1 MLKLLTAVAKSGG
14 AGLAGLFFG
23 LLANKILAVTLGPVG
38 VGLLATYRQ
47 VHDMATGLGL
57 FGGGAGQIQALS
69 SVEGEAR
76 RRRVVTSIWLSLC
89 GAVLTALTLLL
100 TAPLIAEH
108 VFRDQSPGIVLGV
121 RCLALTVGIAI
132 IAVTLQGLI
141 NVSRAIGRLA
151 IVQVLGSLTLAI
163 IAWPL
168 ARLAL
173 DGQGLAFVGFVLL
186 PVVAQF
192 AAATWYIHRLGWM
205 APVLEVFTRRPAR
218 EDMAHQLRFFAAGL
232 SAGALSAACF
242 MAMRALLVETGGQEL
257 HGLFQAAWTLALQN
271 VGLLMSAATTYLLP
285 TMAGAA
291 NEQERSNTVN
301 DAVEMLS
308 LCSIPLIGGA
318 LLFQPLILELLF
330 SHRFLP
336 AQDALTW
343 MLIGNYFR
351 VFQALYFNVAVAAA
365 RVRVMM
371 ITEIAWFGSFSGL
384 VVLALSPHP
393 PSWLTGLN
401 GIGIAFTVVQIVTM
415 FGGLWYARAKLG
427 VRLQGRTRAIWLGG
441 LVMVLICAAA
451 TWHDRSTHWVVS
463 VPLAL
468 MTLVVPIVL
477 AGPRRWNEVRAVVSG
492 WRGRDI

>member
-1 MLKLLTAVAKSGG
+1 VLKLLKAMATSGG

-23 LLANKILAVTLGPVG
+23 LIANKIFAVTLGPMGVG
-38 VGLLATYRQ
+38 VLATYRQ
-47 VHDMATGLGL
+47 VHDMATGLGI
-57 FGGGAGQIQALS
+57 FGAGAGQIQALS

-76 RRRVVTSIWLSLC
+76 RRRVVASIWLSLC

-108 VFRDQSPGIVLGV
+108 IFRDRSPDVVLGV

-132 IAVTLQGLI
+132 VGVTLQGLI

-168 ARLAL
+168 ARLAV
-173 DGQGLAFVGFVLL
+173 GGHQLAFIGFVLL
-186 PVVAQF
+186 PIVAQF
-192 AAATWYIHRLGWM
+192 AVATWYVRKLGWM
-205 APVLEVFTRRPAR
+205 APVLEAFTRRPDR
-218 EDMAHQLRFFAAGL
+218 EDMAHQLRFFLAGL

-291 NEQERSNTVN
+291 SEEERSRTVN
-301 DAVEMLS
+301 DAVEMLA

-330 SHRFLP
+330 SRRFLP
-336 AQDALTW
+336 AADALTW

-351 VFQALYFNVAVAAA
+351 VFQALYFNVAVSAA

-371 ITEIAWFGSFSGL
+371 ITEIVWYGSFSGL
-384 VVLALSPHP
+384 VVLALSPYGPH
-393 PSWLTGLN
+393 WFAGLN
-401 GIGIAFTVVQIVTM
+401 GIGIAFAVVQIATM
-415 FGGLWYARAKLG
+415 LGGMWYARAALG
-427 VRLQGRTRAIWLGG
+427 VRLQSRTQAIWFGG
-441 LVMVLICAAA
+441 LAMVVICAVS
-451 TWHDRSTHWVVS
+451 TWHHRSTVWSVS
-463 VPLAL
+463 IPLAL
-468 MTLVVPIVL
+468 MTLAVPVLL
-477 AGPRRWNEVRAVVSG
+477 AGPRRWNEVRAVFSG
-492 WRGRDI
+492 WRARD

>member
-1 MLKLLTAVAKSGG
+1 MLKLFLAMAKSGG

-23 LLANKILAVTLGPVG
+23 LIANKILAVTLGPTG

-47 VHDMATGLGL
+47 VHDMATGLGI
-57 FGGGAGQIQALS
+57 FGAGAGQIQALS

-89 GAVLTALTLLL
+89 GAVLTATTLLL

-108 VFRDQSPGIVLGV
+108 VFRDPSPGIVLGV

-132 IAVTLQGLI
+132 VGVTLQGLI

-151 IVQVLGSLTLAI
+151 IVQVLGSLTLALV
-163 IAWPL
+163 AWPL
-168 ARLAL
+168 AKLAV
-173 DGQGLAFVGFVLL
+173 GGEGLAFIGFVLA
-186 PVVAQF
+186 PIVAQF
-192 AAATWYIHRLGWM
+192 IVATWYVHKLGWLV
-205 APVLEVFTRRPAR
+205 PVFEAFTRKPER
-218 EDMAHQLRFFAAGL
+218 EDLAHQLRFFAAGL

-285 TMAGAA
+285 TMAGAVSD
-291 NEQERSNTVN
+291 EERSRTVN
-301 DAVEMLS
+301 DAVELLV

-330 SHRFLP
+330 SSRFLP
-336 AQDALTW
+336 ALDALTW

-351 VFQALYFNVAVAAA
+351 VFQVLYFNVAVAAA

-371 ITEIAWFGSFSGL
+371 ITEVAWFGSFSGL

-393 PSWLTGLN
+393 PTWLTGLY
-401 GIGIAFTVVQIVTM
+401 GIGIAFAVVQVATM
-415 FGGLWYARAKLG
+415 LGGMWYARVAMG
-427 VRLQGRTRAIWLGG
+427 VRLQARTQAIWFGG
-441 LVMVLICAAA
+441 LAMVAICAAA
-451 TWHDRSTHWVVS
+451 TWHDRATNWKVAI
-463 VPLAL
+463 PLAIV
-468 MTLVVPIVL
+468 TLIVPVML

-492 WRGRDI
+492 WRGRD

>member
-1 MLKLLTAVAKSGG
+1 VLKLFLAMVKSGG
-14 AGLAGLFFG
+14 AGIAGLFFG
-23 LLANKILAVTLGPVG
+23 LIANKILAVTLGPMG

-89 GAVLTALTLLL
+89 GAVITALTLLL
-100 TAPLIAEH
+100 TAPLLAEH
-108 VFRDQSPGIVLGV
+108 VFRDSSPDIVLGI
-121 RCLALTVGIAI
+121 RCLALTVGLAI
-132 IAVTLQGLI
+132 IGVTLQGLI

-163 IAWPL
+163 VAWPL
-168 ARLAL
+168 AKLAVG
-173 DGQGLAFVGFVLL
+173 DHGLAFVGFVLV

-192 AAATWYIHRLGWM
+192 AVASWYIHKLGWM
-205 APVLEVFTRRPAR
+205 GPVLEALRRRPER

-232 SAGALSAACF
+232 SAGALSAICF
-242 MAMRALLVETGGQEL
+242 MAMRALLVDTGGQEL

-291 NEQERSNTVN
+291 SEEERSRTVN
-301 DAVEMLS
+301 DAVEMLV

-330 SHRFLP
+330 SPRFLP
-336 AQDALTW
+336 ALDALTW

-351 VFQALYFNVAVAAA
+351 VFQVLYFNVAVAAA

-371 ITEIAWFGSFSGL
+371 ITEIAWYVSFSGL
-384 VVLALSPHP
+384 VVVALSPHP
-393 PSWLTGLN
+393 PTWLTGLH
-401 GIGIAFTVVQIVTM
+401 GIGIAFAVVQIATM
-415 FGGLWYARAKLG
+415 LGGMWYARVALG
-427 VRLQGRTRAIWLGG
+427 VRLQLRTQAIWFGG
-441 LVMVLICAAA
+441 LAMVVICAAA
-451 TWHDRSTHWVVS
+451 TWNDHATNWKVS
-463 VPLAL
+463 IPLAVA
-468 MTLVVPIVL
+468 TLVVPIIL

-492 WRGRDI
+492 WRGRD

>member
-1 MLKLLTAVAKSGG
+1 MLKLFAAMVTSGG
-14 AGLAGLFFG
+14 AGLAGLLFG
-23 LLANKILAVTLGPVG
+23 LVANKILAVTLGPMG
-38 VGLLATYRQ
+38 VGMLATYRQ

-69 SVEGEAR
+69 SVDGEAR

-89 GAVLTALTLLL
+89 GAILTTITLLA

-108 VFRDQSPGIVLGV
+108 VFRDPSPDVVLGV

-132 IAVTLQGLI
+132 IGVTLQGLI

-168 ARLAL
+168 AKIAA
-173 DGQGLAFVGFVLL
+173 GGSQLAFIGFVLL
-186 PVVAQF
+186 PIVAQF
-192 AAATWYIHRLGWM
+192 VAASWYIHRLGWM
-205 APVLEVFTRRPAR
+205 APVLEAFARRPVR

-242 MAMRALLVETGGQEL
+242 MAMRAALVDRGGQEL

-285 TMAGAA
+285 TMAGAVD
-291 NEQERSNTVN
+291 EEERSRTVN
-301 DAVEMLS
+301 DAVEMLA

-330 SHRFLP
+330 SRRFLP
-336 AQDALTW
+336 AVDALTW

-351 VFQALYFNVAVAAA
+351 VFQVLYFNVAVSAA

-371 ITEIAWFGSFSGL
+371 ITEIGWYGSFSGL
-384 VVLALSPHP
+384 VFFALSPHP
-393 PSWLTGLN
+393 PEWLTGLH
-401 GIGIAFTVVQIVTM
+401 GIGVAFALVQIASMLGGMWYARVKLGVHLLARTQAIW
-415 FGGLWYARAKLG
+415 FGGLA
-427 VRLQGRTRAIWLGG
+427 
-441 LVMVLICAAA
+441 MVVICALS
-451 TWHDRSTHWVVS
+451 TWHDRTTNWQVS

-468 MTLVVPIVL
+468 VTLAAPVAL
-477 AGPRRWNEVRAVVSG
+477 AGPRRWNEVRAVIAG
-492 WRGRDI
+492 WRARD

>member
-1 MLKLLTAVAKSGG
+1 MLNLFTAMVKSGG
-14 AGLAGLFFG
+14 AGLAGLLFG
-23 LLANKILAVTLGPVG
+23 LIANKILAVTLGPIG

-47 VHDMATGLGL
+47 VHDTATGLGI
-57 FGGGAGQIQALS
+57 FGAGAGQIQALS

-89 GAVLTALTLLL
+89 GAVLVALTLLL

-108 VFRDQSPGIVLGV
+108 IFRDRSPDTVLGV

-132 IAVTLQGLI
+132 IGVTLQGLI

-151 IVQVLGSLTLAI
+151 IVQVLGSLTLAA

-168 ARLAL
+168 AGIAA
-173 DGQGLAFVGFVLL
+173 GGSQLAFIGFVLL
-186 PVVAQF
+186 PILAQF
-192 AAATWYIHRLGWM
+192 VAASWYIHKLGWT
-205 APVLEVFTRRPAR
+205 APVLEAFRRRPAR

-232 SAGALSAACF
+232 SAGALSATCF

-291 NEQERSNTVN
+291 SEEERSRTVN
-301 DAVEMLS
+301 DAVEMLA

-330 SHRFLP
+330 SARFLP
-336 AQDALTW
+336 AQDALAW

-351 VFQALYFNVAVAAA
+351 VFQSLFFNVAVSAA

-371 ITEIAWFGSFSGL
+371 ITEIAWYGGFSGL
-384 VVLALSPHP
+384 VALALSPNA
-393 PSWLTGLN
+393 PSWMTGLH
-401 GIGIAFTVVQIVTM
+401 GIGMAFAAVQVATM
-415 FGGLWYARAKLG
+415 LGGLCYTRAKLG

-441 LVMVLICAAA
+441 LAMVALCALA
-451 TWHDRSTHWVVS
+451 TWHDRSVNWAVS
-463 VPLAL
+463 IPLAL
-468 MTLVVPIVL
+468 MTLIVPVVL
-477 AGPRRWNEVRAVVSG
+477 AGPRRWNEVRAVIAG
-492 WRGRDI
+492 WRARG

>member
-1 MLKLLTAVAKSGG
+1 MLKLLKAMATTGG
-14 AGLAGLFFG
+14 AGLAGLLFG
-23 LLANKILAVTLGPVG
+23 LIANKIFAVTLGPMGVG
-38 VGLLATYRQ
+38 VLATYRQ
-47 VHDMATGLGL
+47 IHDMATGLGV
-57 FGGGAGQIQALS
+57 FGAGAGQIQALS

-76 RRRVVTSIWLSLC
+76 RRRVVASIWLSLC

-108 VFRDQSPGIVLGV
+108 VFRDRSPDIVLGV

-132 IAVTLQGLI
+132 VGVTLQGLI

-151 IVQVLGSLTLAI
+151 IVQVLGSLTLAL

-168 ARLAL
+168 ARLAA
-173 DGQGLAFVGFVLL
+173 GGHQLAFVGFVLL
-186 PVVAQF
+186 PIVAQF
-192 AAATWYIHRLGWM
+192 AVATWYIHKLGWM
-205 APVLEVFTRRPAR
+205 APVLEAFTRRPDR

-232 SAGALSAACF
+232 GAGLLSASSF

-285 TMAGAA
+285 TMASAA
-291 NEQERSNTVN
+291 SEEERSRTVN

-330 SHRFLP
+330 SRRFLP
-336 AQDALTW
+336 AVDALTW

-351 VFQALYFNVAVAAA
+351 VFQALFFNVAVSAA

-371 ITEIAWFGSFSGL
+371 ITEIAWYGGFSGL
-384 VVLALSPHP
+384 VVFALSPYAP
-393 PSWLTGLN
+393 PWFTGLT
-401 GIGIAFTVVQIVTM
+401 GIGIAFAIVQVATM
-415 FGGLWYARAKLG
+415 LGSLWYTCARLGVHLTSRAQAIWFGGLAMI
-427 VRLQGRTRAIWLGG
+427 V
-441 LVMVLICAAA
+441 ICATA
-451 TWHDRSTHWVVS
+451 TWHDRSTNWVVS
-463 VPLAL
+463 APLAL
-468 MTLVVPIVL
+468 LALLTPVLL
-477 AGPRRWNEVRAVVSG
+477 AGPRRWNDVRAVVSG
-492 WRGRDI
+492 WRVRD

>member
-1 MLKLLTAVAKSGG
+1 MLKLFKAMVTSGG

-23 LLANKILAVTLGPVG
+23 LIANKIFAVTLGPTG
-38 VGLLATYRQ
+38 IGLLATYRQ
-47 VHDMATGLGL
+47 VHDMATGLGI
-57 FGGGAGQIQALS
+57 FGAGAGQIQALS
-69 SVEGEAR
+69 SVQGEAR
-76 RRRVVTSIWLSLC
+76 RRRVVASIWLSLC
-89 GAVLTALTLLL
+89 GAVLASMTLLL

-108 VFRDQSPGIVLGV
+108 VFRDSSPDIVLGV

-132 IAVTLQGLI
+132 VGVTLQGLI

-151 IVQVLGSLTLAI
+151 IVQVLGSLTLAL

-168 ARLAL
+168 ARLAV
-173 DGQGLAFVGFVLL
+173 GGYQLAFIGFVLL
-186 PVVAQF
+186 PIVAQF
-192 AAATWYIHRLGWM
+192 AVATWYVHRLGWM
-205 APVLEVFTRRPAR
+205 APVLEAFSRRPERA
-218 EDMAHQLRFFAAGL
+218 DMAHQLRFFAAGL
-232 SAGALSAACF
+232 SAGALSATCF

-291 NEQERSNTVN
+291 SEEERSRTVN
-301 DAVEMLS
+301 DAIEMLA

-330 SHRFLP
+330 SRRFLP
-336 AQDALTW
+336 AADALTW

-351 VFQALYFNVAVAAA
+351 VFQVLYFNVAVSAA

-371 ITEIAWFGSFSGL
+371 ITEIAWYGSFSGL

-393 PSWLTGLN
+393 PDWLTGLN
-401 GIGIAFTVVQIVTM
+401 GIGIAFAVVQLGTM
-415 FGGLWYARAKLG
+415 LGGMWYARAALG
-427 VRLQGRTRAIWLGG
+427 VRLLSRTQAIWLGG
-441 LVMVLICAAA
+441 LVMVVICAVA
-451 TWHDRSTHWVVS
+451 TWHDRTTNWQVS

-468 MTLVVPIVL
+468 CTLVVPVVL
-477 AGPRRWNEVRAVVSG
+477 AGPRRWNEVRAVISG
-492 WRGRDI
+492 WRTRG